1 MKVIKFAPGLI
12 PVLKHQDHD
21 QSTHGSWADSGSPKL
36 TIMGQNDGVNEFFN
50 ERTRVVRYQPEGKE
64 PTDYV
69 LYIDGLKG
77 DTVYAIKKPTDGTT
91 IDGWSARPKGIV
103 GHLDTTRGANPW
115 RNSAENDN
123 KATIVEVAV
132 GKPHQRRGL
141 ASAMLRFHRDLF
153 PELDL
158 QHSDTLLPDGQAWA
172 EVAKHGEHD
181 QKTHGNWADGSQ
193 GSSSE
198 LSDGEISDII
208 SGSNTVNEMYQK
220 VAERLGKSMK
230 PKLEDLSEEEINFF
244 RGVTDVNI
252 QAQSLLNGEIRFTPF
267 QTWGQGIYISSEPEY
282 ASAYGDLIGLKLDK
296 SVKLVEGEIAWT
308 KAYSLFDKETSLDM
322 PKILDRITSG
332 KMDNFSDSDI
342 ANIYWAAKGYD
353 GYSIYR
359 YGRAEVVLFNADKL
373 TVNKADIGEAVRKH
387 QEHDQSTHGNWALS
401 ENYPDLL
408 TLGTFDEESEYD
420 PALMVY
426 SERYGVDKDG
436 KIVGVE
442 TFEHDAI
449 DSYSQEGYKNINAFL
464 REPRGFQD
472 SYEIK
477 FLQQKVDGLDS
488 LIDKAPDMFG
498 DKTLFRIVDDFVLA
512 KLTPGDT
519 LRDKG
524 FLSTTR
530 IDLTRDADARDALG
544 RIYDT
549 PDTVAVIL
557 PSPTKS
563 GKGIAVDLYRTS
575 VDDTSSVSDREKE
588 VLLPRSTDLLFL
600 GYKRGIGSEEK
611 VAVFQRVDK

>member
-1 MKVIKFAPGLI
+1 M
-12 PVLKHQDHD
+12 Q
-21 QSTHGSWADSGSPKL
+21 
-36 TIMGQNDGVNEFFN
+36 
-50 ERTRVVRYQPEGKE
+50 
-64 PTDYV
+64 V
-69 LYIDGLKG
+69 LYTQADGSKLIYESEDGELVFGYVIRPDGKQYP
-77 DTVYAIKKPTDGTT
+77 TKPVES
-91 IDGWSARPKGIV
+91 ILARGY
-103 GHLDTTRGANPW
+103 W
-115 RNSAENDN
+115 
-123 KATIVEVAV
+123 EVA
-132 GKPHQRRGL
+132 
-141 ASAMLRFHRDLF
+141 
-153 PELDL
+153 E
-158 QHSDTLLPDGQAWA
+158 
-172 EVAKHGEHD
+172 EVFKHGEHD
-181 QKTHGNWADGSQ
+181 QKTHGNWA
-193 GSSSE
+193 
-198 LSDGEISDII
+198 
-208 SGSNTVNEMYQK
+208 
-220 VAERLGKSMK
+220 
-230 PKLEDLSEEEINFF
+230 LSE
-244 RGVTDVNI
+244 
-252 QAQSLLNGEIRFTPF
+252 S
-267 QTWGQGIYISSEPEY
+267 
-282 ASAYGDLIGLKLDK
+282 
-296 SVKLVEGEIAWT
+296 
-308 KAYSLFDKETSLDM
+308 
-322 PKILDRITSG
+322 
-332 KMDNFSDSDI
+332 
-342 ANIYWAAKGYD
+342 
-353 GYSIYR
+353 
-359 YGRAEVVLFNADKL
+359 
-373 TVNKADIGEAVRKH
+373 
-387 QEHDQSTHGNWALS
+387 
-401 ENYPDLL
+401 YPDLL

-464 REPRGFQD
+464 REPRGVQD
-472 SYEIK
+472 PYSIK
-477 FLQQKVDGLDS
+477 FLQQHIDGLDS

-575 VDDTSSVSDREKE
+575 VNDTSSVSDREKE

>member
-1 MKVIKFAPGLI
+1 MISEVFIDSPITGKRESLTQAQFNSYMAQTNGA
-12 PVLKHQDHD
+12 VLK
-21 QSTHGSWADSGSPKL
+21 W
-36 TIMGQNDGVNEFFN
+36 IVN
-50 ERTRVVRYQPEGKE
+50 P
-64 PTDYV
+64 
-69 LYIDGLKG
+69 
-77 DTVYAIKKPTDGTT
+77 
-91 IDGWSARPKGIV
+91 
-103 GHLDTTRGANPW
+103 
-115 RNSAENDN
+115 
-123 KATIVEVAV
+123 VA
-132 GKPHQRRGL
+132 
-141 ASAMLRFHRDLF
+141 
-153 PELDL
+153 
-158 QHSDTLLPDGQAWA
+158 
-172 EVAKHGEHD
+172 
-181 QKTHGNWADGSQ
+181 
-193 GSSSE
+193 
-198 LSDGEISDII
+198 
-208 SGSNTVNEMYQK
+208 
-220 VAERLGKSMK
+220 
-230 PKLEDLSEEEINFF
+230 
-244 RGVTDVNI
+244 
-252 QAQSLLNGEIRFTPF
+252 
-267 QTWGQGIYISSEPEY
+267 
-282 ASAYGDLIGLKLDK
+282 
-296 SVKLVEGEIAWT
+296 
-308 KAYSLFDKETSLDM
+308 
-322 PKILDRITSG
+322 
-332 KMDNFSDSDI
+332 
-342 ANIYWAAKGYD
+342 
-353 GYSIYR
+353 
-359 YGRAEVVLFNADKL
+359 
-373 TVNKADIGEAVRKH
+373 KH

-575 VDDTSSVSDREKE
+575 VNDTSSVSDREKE